1 MPCWPD
7 LWEHIRRALPSLG
20 ILALLLAYV
29 GLIVLL
35 LWAPR
40 IRKLWLRILS
50 RILGIVAA
58 TPLVV
63 AIPALFLA
71 LMLAL
76 GDPPAKIRQVV
87 STDGQ
92 IATLK
97 YNAGFLGRDSTE
109 IILKQSDCCHHAV
122 VFRHHGPSSF
132 EDTKIKWIDNSHLE
146 ITYHTRPDDQRQCVD
161 HINKTQI
168 VCIALQFA
176 KE

>member
-20 ILALLLAYV
+20 IFALLLAYV
-29 GLIVLL
+29 GLIILF

-63 AIPALFLA
+63 ATPALLLA

-76 GDPPAKIRQVV
+76 GDPPAKIRQVE

-97 YNAGFLGRDSTE
+97 YSAGFLGRDTTE
-109 IILKQSDCCHHAV
+109 IILKRPDCCRHDV
-122 VFRHHGPSSF
+122 VFWHDGPSSF
-132 EDTKIKWIDNSHLE
+132 EDTKIEWIDNSHLQ
-146 ITYHTRPDDQRQCVD
+146 IAYHTQPDDQRHCVD
-161 HINKTQI
+161 HIDKTEI
-168 VCIALQFA
+168 ICVARQFG